1 MELDD
6 FTDGSVDDA
15 VELATERETLDRSTA
30 LKLVPDARLQHDTT
44 DTRCVSYA
52 LDDDDDDGNSTQD
65 EIDT

>member
-1 MELDD
+1 VELDD

-30 LKLVPDARLQHDTT
+30 LKLVPDDTT

>member
-1 MELDD
+1 VELDD

-30 LKLVPDARLQHDTT
+30 LKLVPDDTR
-44 DTRCVSYA
+44 DTRCVGYA